1 MSDSAVAKKSKKQVF
16 FSRLLSTVIMW
27 ALVTWVFI
35 AQSELGFS
43 ALLALLSFGAL
54 FEILKMGGGKIPRMT
69 MWVTLVISLAYMGI
83 ESSRSIPQSSLMLGS
98 LGLLTLL
105 AFGVSMRKAPEG
117 DKTLLE
123 VLVPLVA
130 FVLVPVMF
138 YSSSSQI
145 LFTQGDLTKGAWLM
159 LWLVAVTKFSDM
171 GAYITG
177 SLVGKTKMIPH
188 ISPGKTWEGLVGG
201 FAFTQL
207 AACGLYAMA
216 PDQLSFFSGW
226 GEVVILG
233 FVLCAVAVVG
243 DLAES
248 VLKRSLVVK
257 DSGATLP
264 GIGGILD
271 LIDSICFTAP
281 VFALWMGIKEIF

>member
-1 MSDSAVAKKSKKQVF
+1 
-16 FSRLLSTVIMW
+16 MW
-27 ALVTWVFI
+27 GLVTWVFT
-35 AQSELGFS
+35 AKSAMGFS

-54 FEILKMGGGKIPRMT
+54 YEILKMGGERVPPMT
-69 MWVTLVISLAYMGI
+69 VWITLAISLSYMMI
-83 ESSRSIPQSSLMLGS
+83 ESICSIPQESLVMGA
-98 LGLLTLL
+98 LGLLTLT
-105 AFGVSMRKAPEG
+105 AFGIAMRKAPEG
-117 DKTLLE
+117 EKTLLE
-123 VLVPLVA
+123 VLVPLAA
-130 FVLVPVMF
+130 FVLVPGMF
-138 YSSSSQI
+138 FSSSSKV
-145 LFTQGDLTKGAWLM
+145 LFAQGDLEKGAWLM

-177 SLVGKTKMIPH
+177 SLVGKNKMIPH
-188 ISPGKTWEGLVGG
+188 ISPGKTWEGFFGG

-207 AACGLYAMA
+207 AACGLYALA

-226 GEVVILG
+226 GEVIVLG
-233 FVLCAVAVVG
+233 FILCAVAVVG

-264 GIGGILD
+264 GIGGVLD

-281 VFALWMGIKEIF
+281 VFVLWMGIKDIF